1 MKHTP
6 GPWKIDGIGE
16 SSPSK
21 PFKVVG
27 LRKDVANGNWS
38 NVAYV
43 LEAYTKNSTWQKPII
58 SEESQANAKLIT
70 AAPERRY
77 KMDNKIEV
85 ELLKIVRLIET
96 NTKHISELLEITQK
110 IIDTQKILI
119 EEKEE

>member
-1 MKHTP
+1 MSNDMYIGNVKCNDCKYKKTCHPLTNAYNCENYEFEDKD
-6 GPWKIDGIGE
+6 GKI
-16 SSPSK
+16 PS
-21 PFKVVG
+21 
-27 LRKDVANGNWS
+27 
-38 NVAYV
+38 
-43 LEAYTKNSTWQKPII
+43 
-58 SEESQANAKLIT
+58 KLIT

-110 IIDTQKILI
+110 IIDTQKILL